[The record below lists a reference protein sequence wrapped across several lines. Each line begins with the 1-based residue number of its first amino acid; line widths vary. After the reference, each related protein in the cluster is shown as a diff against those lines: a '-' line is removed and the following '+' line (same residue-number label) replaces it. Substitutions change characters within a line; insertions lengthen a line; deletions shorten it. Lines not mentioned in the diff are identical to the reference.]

1 MTRPPSCLS
10 ELGFASLLQYSPDGV
25 SAVSLASRE
34 HVRWIKLGSPAHMD
48 RIGLRSA
55 ECSARGDLGDTFEV
69 DATLVPV
76 PRSKPQ
82 RAGSLWPAR
91 RIAEELLGRGLGREL
106 LTLLERRVPIEKS
119 ALLRVGSM
127 RPGPEDHIRTIAVV
141 DALQVSSRRIVL
153 VDDVV
158 TRGATLLGCA
168 TLLLRVLPRVEIR
181 TFAAVRTTSGQDI
194 DGMLAAVMGVIT
206 YTNGRLHRE
215 P

>member
-10 ELGFASLLQYSPDGV
+10 ELGFASLLQYSPDGL
-25 SAVSLASRE
+25 STTSQASRE
-34 HVRWIKLGSPAHMD
+34 HVRLIKRGAPAHMD
-48 RIGLRSA
+48 RIGQRSA
-55 ECSARGDLGDTFEV
+55 ECFARDDLGDTFDV

-82 RAGSLWPAR
+82 KAGALWPAS
-91 RIAEELLGRGLGREL
+91 RIAEDLVRRGLGREVRPL
-106 LTLLERRVPIEKS
+106 LDRHVPIEKS

-127 RPGPEDHIRTIAVV
+127 RPSPEDHIRTIAVV
-141 DALQVSSRRIVL
+141 DALQLSSRRIVL

-168 TLLLRVLPRVEIR
+168 SLLRHVLPSVEIR
-181 TFAAVRTTSGQDI
+181 AFAAVRTMSDQEI
-194 DGMLAAVMGVIT
+194 DGMLAPTTGIIT

>member
-1 MTRPPSCLS
+1 M
-10 ELGFASLLQYSPDGV
+10 
-25 SAVSLASRE
+25 
-34 HVRWIKLGSPAHMD
+34 
-48 RIGLRSA
+48 
-55 ECSARGDLGDTFEV
+55 
-69 DATLVPV
+69 
-76 PRSKPQ
+76 
-82 RAGSLWPAR
+82 WPAR